1 MGIFMGA
8 RKIVERVVV
17 NGITGEVLDSQISF
31 VKWQSER
38 FLMMRTT
45 YGVEFLMGLS
55 KVELV
60 LFFMLSCF
68 ADGYGLVSLYKDRK
82 VKLCD
87 KLGISGRS
95 LRRSI
100 VGLVDGGLLKQKGDD
115 LMINP
120 NYVFKCSTKDLKD
133 RINKYELWGKV

>member
-1 MGIFMGA
+1 MGA
-8 RKIVERVVV
+8 RRIVERVVV
-17 NGITGEVLDSQISF
+17 DAMTGQVLDSQISF

-45 YGVEFLMGLS
+45 YGVEFLMCLS

-68 ADGYGLVSLYKDRK
+68 ADGNGLVSLYKDRK
-82 VKLCD
+82 IKLCD
-87 KLGISGRS
+87 KLGVSGRS

-100 VGLVDGGLLKQKGDD
+100 VGLVEGGLLKQMGDE

>member
-1 MGIFMGA
+1 MGA

-17 NGITGEVLDSQISF
+17 DAMTGQVLDSQISF
-31 VKWQSER
+31 VKWQSQR
-38 FLMMRTT
+38 FFMMRTT

-68 ADGYGLVSLYKDRK
+68 ADGNGLVSLYKDRK
-82 VKLCD
+82 IKLCD
-87 KLGISGRS
+87 KLGVSSRS

-100 VGLVDGGLLKQKGDD
+100 VSLVEGGLLKQMGDE

-133 RINKYELWGKV
+133 RINKYELWGNV

>member
-1 MGIFMGA
+1 MIG
-8 RKIVERVVV
+8 
-17 NGITGEVLDSQISF
+17 F

-45 YGVEFLMGLS
+45 YGVEFLLGLS

-68 ADGYGLVSLYKDRK
+68 ADGNGLVSLYKDRK
-82 VKLCD
+82 VRLCG
-87 KLGISGRS
+87 KLGISSRS

-100 VGLVDGGLLKQKGDD
+100 VGLVEGGLLKQNNIDTDD
-115 LMINP
+115 KPKEQERETVVINIG
-120 NYVFKCSTKDLKD
+120 NKSLNLQ
-133 RINKYELWGKV
+133 INKRNELPQGDEG

>member
-1 MGIFMGA
+1 MVMGWLVCM

-17 NGITGEVLDSQISF
+17 DGITGEVLDSQISF

-60 LFFMLSCF
+60 LFFMLPVDIYCNPKMPIFNSLDD
-68 ADGYGLVSLYKDRK
+68 AVNVINSIKDG
-82 VKLCD
+82 
-87 KLGISGRS
+87 I
-95 LRRSI
+95 
-100 VGLVDGGLLKQKGDD
+100 
-115 LMINP
+115 
-120 NYVFKCSTKDLKD
+120 
-133 RINKYELWGKV
+133 KYHYFEV

>member
-1 MGIFMGA
+1 MGA
-8 RKIVERVVV
+8 RRIVERVVV
-17 NGITGEVLDSQISF
+17 DAMTGQVLDSQISF

-68 ADGYGLVSLYKDRK
+68 ADGNGLVSLYKDRK
-82 VKLCD
+82 IKLCD
-87 KLGISGRS
+87 KLGVSGRS

-100 VGLVDGGLLKQKGDD
+100 VGLVEGGLLKQMGDE

-133 RINKYELWGKV
+133 RIKKYELWGKV